1 MVADTS
7 EAIVWSLAD
16 ALQER
21 DPAAA
26 LAVAERLIAQGEN
39 VTGMVYALASR
50 LRRSRT
56 PTVRAG
62 RPRPSPTSRSGAE
75 AARSTATS
83 WPDSESLAPFVGAK
97 AGVQERR
104 ECSRT

>member
-16 ALQER
+16 ALQQH

-50 LRRSRT
+50 MRALARR
-56 PTVRAG
+56 
-62 RPRPSPTSRSGAE
+62 RPAARPPRRSPTSRSGAG
-75 AARSTATS
+75 AAPTTATS
-83 WPDSESLAPFVGAK
+83 W
-97 AGVQERR
+97 R
-104 ECSRT
+104 